1 MTFYKIYYHRPS
13 KHWCLWRCIEDFK
26 KDRGMSSY
34 TVMFKGTKKECLEK
48 KKELEKSDRKVQ
60 IIANTN

>member
-13 KHWCLWRCIEDFK
+13 KYWCLWRCIEDFN

-34 TVMFKGTKKECLEK
+34 TIMLKGTKKECLEK

>member
-13 KHWCLWRCIEDFK
+13 RSWCLWRCIEELK

-34 TVMFKGTKKECLEK
+34 TTILKGTKKECLK
-48 KKELEKSDRKVQ
+48 IKKELEKSDRKVQ